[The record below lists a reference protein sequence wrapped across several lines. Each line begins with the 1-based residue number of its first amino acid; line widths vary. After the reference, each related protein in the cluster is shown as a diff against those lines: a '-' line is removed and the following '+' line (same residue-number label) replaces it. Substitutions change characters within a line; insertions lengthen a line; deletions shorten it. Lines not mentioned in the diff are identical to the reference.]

1 MAKWDAI
8 VSQLVKTMTR
18 ILTGMPVF
26 FSFPVS
32 LLHQG
37 DALLTKLK
45 LVVYKIHPLCPSV
58 HGSHVEP

>member
-1 MAKWDAI
+1 MWDAT

-32 LLHQG
+32 LLRQG
-37 DALLTKLK
+37 DALLTK
-45 LVVYKIHPLCPSV
+45 LVVYKIHPLWPSE
-58 HGSHVEP
+58 HGSHVGP

>member
-1 MAKWDAI
+1 MAKWDAT

-26 FSFPVS
+26 FLFPVS

-37 DALLTKLK
+37 DALLTK

-58 HGSHVEP
+58 HGSHVGP

>member
-8 VSQLVKTMTR
+8 VSQLAKTMAR
-18 ILTGMPVF
+18 ILTGMPTF

-37 DALLTKLK
+37 
-45 LVVYKIHPLCPSV
+45 
-58 HGSHVEP
+58 